1 MLVVPTPPSGAEP
14 EPLRARRYRK
24 TSGRFVGG
32 STQGPHPPGGFSA
45 TRGTPS
51 GKGGGRGGAEE
62 EGVTESEGNWVAVLV
77 VYAVHSDGGTTSR
90 DITHPHTPVM
100 SGLCPNPHAKP
111 NRNKT
116 VTKRTEF
123 FAFVPHIFKPRFPSL
138 LFFLSPSFSYAHQH
152 TSNPHPTGGGTAPF
166 TRVATL
172 LHNSRFAYLGIKN
185 CLFNTG
191 AGR

>member
-1 MLVVPTPPSGAEP
+1 MPSLSHSEQGGIERRRGGLWVETPKGPIRQA
-14 EPLRARRYRK
+14 AFRR
-24 TSGRFVGG
+24 
-32 STQGPHPPGGFSA
+32 QEAPPQ
-45 TRGTPS
+45 
-51 GKGGGRGGAEE
+51 GKGGGGSGGG
-62 EGVTESEGNWVAVLV
+62 GVTESEGNWVAVLV

-100 SGLCPNPHAKP
+100 SGLCPNPHTKP

-116 VTKRTEF
+116 VTKRTKF